1 MQIKQ
6 IPATATPTYRE
17 FRCVNSYG
25 EWQLFRT
32 QLVDGNWITYFNRA
46 MERIDIGGFPT
57 LRLALEAAHTYA
69 NRYN

>member
-6 IPATATPTYRE
+6 IQATATSTYRE

-32 QLVDGNWITYFNRA
+32 RLIGDEWETYFNRA
-46 MERIDIGGFPT
+46 MERIVIGKFPS
-57 LRLALEAAHTYA
+57 LRASLEAAHTYA